1 MKAGLCAIC
10 MHRREIRSK
19 RGSSFLLCRRSLTDP
34 RFRRYPPLP
43 VLRCPGFEPGDPD
56 PGRDEG
62 DEGEDRG
69 RAGSEDEA
77 PGGADVR

>member
-1 MKAGLCAIC
+1 MKAGLCAVC

-34 RFRRYPPLP
+34 RSGAIPPSRFSA
-43 VLRCPGFEPGDPD
+43 VPGSSPATPTPGVT
-56 PGRDEG
+56 RVTRVRTG
-62 DEGEDRG
+62 DAQVG
-69 RAGSEDEA
+69 EDEA